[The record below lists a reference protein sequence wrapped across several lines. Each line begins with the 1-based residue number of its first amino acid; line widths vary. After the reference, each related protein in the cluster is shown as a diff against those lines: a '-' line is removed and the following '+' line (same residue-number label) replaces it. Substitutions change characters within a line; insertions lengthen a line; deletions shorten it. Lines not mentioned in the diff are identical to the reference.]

1 MSSDINS
8 SWKERLAAA
17 PKQTSVLSLAKI
29 SLHSFFFD
37 QIAAP
42 QIRELFVSFFPFRYG
57 LSRTVF
63 EHKSSLPFAFPAR
76 LSITL
81 YCGLVSPENS
91 RVKHVSQ
98 FSDET

>member
-17 PKQTSVLSLAKI
+17 PKQTSILTLEKI
-29 SLHSFFFD
+29 SLLFRPNYK
-37 QIAAP
+37 AAP
-42 QIRELFVSFFPFRYG
+42 QIRELFVSFIPFRYG

-63 EHKSSLPFAFPAR
+63 GHKSSLPFAFPAR

-81 YCGLVSPENS
+81 YCGLVSLENS